1 MQILVVGAGLAGVTA
16 AWELAKAG
24 HGVTVVER
32 HPAPASETSFAN
44 AGLVAPGHAFS
55 WASPKAPRTL
65 LRSLFRDDQAL
76 RLKLRLD
83 PAMWAWCWK
92 FLLNCTSEKARIN
105 TGRKI
110 RLCLYSQHVLHEILA
125 ETGVSCHFQSGG
137 LLYLHRSQAM
147 LDVAAAGARVL
158 IDNGA
163 EIRVLDRDA
172 AAAIDPALA
181 PVKHKIAGALV
192 APTDEGGDAA
202 AFTRGL
208 AESCRARGVAFKLG
222 TAVTRLEAEG
232 GRIAR
237 LATSAGDLRA
247 DAYVIAAGNDAARL
261 ARPLGLKLPIYP
273 IKGYSLTAPVEPH
286 HAPPTHGGVDEHYLF
301 AYCRLGDQL
310 RLTATAEFSGYD
322 TTHRPRD
329 FGVMLA
335 AARDL
340 FPNGAA
346 YDRPSYWACLRPMT
360 PEGTPIIGRT
370 PYPNLFLDVGLGHM
384 GWTMCSGAARLLM
397 QIVDGK
403 KADIDMTGLT
413 LKGF

>member
-1 MQILVVGAGLAGVTA
+1 MDIVVVGAGLAGVTA

-24 HGVTVVER
+24 HAVTVVER
-32 HPAPASETSFAN
+32 HARPASETSFAN
-44 AGLVAPGHAFS
+44 AGLVAPGHAFT
-55 WASPKAPRTL
+55 WASPKAPRVL

-83 PAMWAWCWK
+83 PEMWAWCWK
-92 FLLNCTSEKARIN
+92 FLRNCTSEKARIN
-105 TGRKI
+105 TGRKV

-125 ETGVSCHFQSGG
+125 ESGVECHYQKGG
-137 LLYLHRSQAM
+137 LLYLHRSQTA
-147 LDVAAAGARVL
+147 LDTAAANMRILAE
-158 IDNGA
+158 NGCDL
-163 EIRVLDRDA
+163 RVLDRDA

-181 PVKHKIAGALV
+181 PAKAKIAGAIF
-192 APTDEGGDAA
+192 APNDEGGDSA

-208 AESCRARGVAFKLG
+208 AERCQARGVVFKFG
-222 TAVTRLEAEG
+222 TAVARFEAED

-237 LATSAGDLRA
+237 LVTADGGLRA
-247 DAYVIAAGNDAARL
+247 DAYVIAAGNEAARL
-261 ARPLGLKLPIYP
+261 ARPLGVRLPIYP
-273 IKGYSLTAPVEPH
+273 IKGYSLTVPIEAG

-301 AYCRLGDQL
+301 AYCRLGDKL
-310 RLTATAEFSGYD
+310 RLTATAEFTGYD
-322 TTHRPRD
+322 TTHKPGD
-329 FGVMLA
+329 FRVMLM

-360 PEGTPIIGRT
+360 PEGTPIVGRT

-397 QIVDGK
+397 QIVDGRK
-403 KADIDMTGLT
+403 TDIDMTGLT
-413 LKGF
+413 LKGY

>member
-1 MQILVVGAGLAGVTA
+1 MDIVVVGAGLAGVTA

-24 HGVTVVER
+24 HAVTVVER
-32 HPAPASETSFAN
+32 HARPASETSFAN
-44 AGLVAPGHAFS
+44 AGLVAPGHAFT
-55 WASPKAPRTL
+55 WASPKAPRVL

-83 PAMWAWCWK
+83 PEMWAWCWK
-92 FLLNCTSEKARIN
+92 FLRNCTSEKARIN
-105 TGRKI
+105 TGRKV

-125 ETGVSCHFQSGG
+125 ESGVECHYQKGG
-137 LLYLHRSQAM
+137 LLYLHRSQTA
-147 LDVAAAGARVL
+147 LDTAAANMRILAE
-158 IDNGA
+158 NGCDL
-163 EIRVLDRDA
+163 RVLDRDA

-181 PVKHKIAGALV
+181 PVKAKIAGAIF
-192 APTDEGGDAA
+192 APNDEGGDSA

-208 AESCRARGVAFKLG
+208 AERCQARGVVFKFG
-222 TAVTRLEAEG
+222 TAVTRFEAED

-237 LATSAGDLRA
+237 LVTADGGLRA
-247 DAYVIAAGNDAARL
+247 DAYVIAAGNEAARL
-261 ARPLGLKLPIYP
+261 ARPLGVRLPIYP
-273 IKGYSLTAPVEPH
+273 IKGYSLTVPIEAG

-301 AYCRLGDQL
+301 AYCRLGDKL
-310 RLTATAEFSGYD
+310 RLTATAEFTGYD
-322 TTHRPRD
+322 TTHKPGD
-329 FGVMLA
+329 FRVMLM

-360 PEGTPIIGRT
+360 PEGTPIVGRT

-397 QIVDGK
+397 QIVDGRK
-403 KADIDMTGLT
+403 TDIDMTGLT
-413 LKGF
+413 LKGY